1 MQSPFDSHQ
10 DSSPYAGLQKQMFQR
25 VQVAEVDEQIV
36 EVVKKAYDDAVSAEQ
51 IVLSRNENKR
61 LHSHIL
67 KLVLEDMVK
76 KLDNPSARMD

>member
-10 DSSPYAGLQKQMFQR
+10 DGLPYAGLQKRMFQR
-25 VQVAEVDEQIV
+25 VQAAKVNEQII
-36 EVVKKAYDDAVSAEQ
+36 EVVKKAYEDAIAVEQ